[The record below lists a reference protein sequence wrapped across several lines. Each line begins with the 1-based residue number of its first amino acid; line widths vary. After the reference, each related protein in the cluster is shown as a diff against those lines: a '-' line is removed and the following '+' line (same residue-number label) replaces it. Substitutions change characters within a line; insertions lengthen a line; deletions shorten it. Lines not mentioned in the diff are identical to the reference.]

1 MKKRRILIPIDH
13 KWRDLAAYVLLGL
26 ELEARGLEVRFCR
39 NTLERYFIEYHQPDA
54 IVLNQVLSTQS
65 EVLTREWAERG
76 VGVYI
81 LPTEGIPTLSGI
93 YKYAVG
99 GFSDLSGVRRIY
111 CWNDAA
117 REALLENET
126 IEADQ
131 LLTLGVPRFDFYSRS
146 FRSALLSRDEFNAKY
161 GLPNGRKN
169 LLIATNFT
177 QADFHFSRKD
187 FLLEDAKNL
196 KYDKVMD
203 GLGIGVEECARLDY
217 ESRELLIDSVKKLI
231 AGGLDANII
240 LKLHPSESYEFYAD
254 ALVEQRGKVTIISQ
268 ELIWD
273 VLVNSDVE
281 IKRSCTTAFESWIL
295 GKPTIE
301 FRLHPHEW
309 YQSEIHSCGSF
320 IATNYEQ
327 LAAATLGA
335 LASPAAFTSAYLGQ
349 RESILDRY
357 CGRRDGLR
365 TVELADDLAEDVNSR
380 SPALWS
386 HRNIKATAIAAALQF
401 NDWMLDD
408 IRVYGL
414 KNFLAGTRIDH
425 LGRVD
430 KHVHDTDIAYW
441 RKKLVPLIS
450 QNQSEESGVV

>member
-1 MKKRRILIPIDH
+1 MKKRRMLIPIDH

-26 ELEARGLEVRFCR
+26 ELEVRGLEVRFCR

-54 IVLNQVLSTQS
+54 IVLNQVLSAQS

-81 LPTEGIPTLSGI
+81 LPTEGIPTIAGT

-99 GFSDLSGVRRIY
+99 GFSDLSGVRKVY
-111 CWNDAA
+111 CWNNVA
-117 REALLENET
+117 RDALLENVS
-126 IEADQ
+126 IKASQ
-131 LLTLGVPRFDFYSRS
+131 LLTIGVPRFDFYAAR
-146 FRSALLSRDEFNAKY
+146 FNRAILSRNEFNAKY
-161 GLPNGRKN
+161 GLSGDRKN

-177 QADFHFSRKD
+177 QADFHVARKY
-187 FLLEDAKNL
+187 FLLQDAKTL
-196 KYDKVMD
+196 RYDKVMA

-217 ESRELLIDSVKKLI
+217 ESRELLIDSVKRLI
-231 AGGLDANII
+231 ACGLDANII
-240 LKLHPSESYEFYAD
+240 LKLHPSERHEFYAD

-281 IKRSCTTAFESWIL
+281 IKRSCTTAFESWML

-301 FRLHPHEW
+301 FRLHPQEW
-309 YQSEIHSCGSF
+309 YKSEIHSCGSF

-327 LAAATLGA
+327 LAAATLDA
-335 LASPAAFTSAYLGQ
+335 LASPAKFTSAYLGQ

-357 CGRRDGLR
+357 CGKRDGLR
-365 TVELADDLAEDVNSR
+365 TAELADDLAEDVNSR

-414 KNFLAGTRIDH
+414 KNFLTGARVDH

-441 RKKLVPLIS
+441 KKKLLPLIS